1 MLLSLVRT
9 TIARPSSIASLL
21 RTMSTSLS
29 FTPERAADLR
39 ENIEGVLSEVRQE
52 SPSVRLPNLF
62 A

>member
-9 TIARPSSIASLL
+9 TIASPSSIASLL
-21 RTMSTSLS
+21 RTMSTSLF